1 MELPNHEK
9 GYAQKALVRNQKN
22 FWGYVYSLKDSIK
35 SHVSIIYTSNRDK
48 PNLDVSGSE
57 WTMSSG
63 GLLKNLSNWKKCS
76 KTLSITSPELLP
88 ASGWGSFTRVSSSL
102 AL

>member
-1 MELPNHEK
+1 MSKKLLYGTK
-9 GYAQKALVRNQKN
+9 KL
-22 FWGYVYSLKDSIK
+22 WGYVYSLKDSIK

-57 WTMSSG
+57 WAMSSR
-63 GLLKNLSNWKKCS
+63 GLLKNLFNWKKYS